1 MKFSLAT
8 KPITEDSAQCLIISL
23 LSGKQLSGA
32 ALQADKA
39 SKGAITAAIK
49 AGDISTSRGK
59 TLLLRSLK
67 GLASERVL
75 LVGCGKAEELDAT
88 RFVAILNSAS
98 KALKSIGCN
107 AASCYLTELD
117 VKNCDT
123 SWNIAQAVQVFSS
136 THYQFNEL
144 KSGKKKPNRLKK
156 IALST
161 TANSSERKSL
171 KGVVDTQVAIAAGV
185 ELARNLGNRPGNI
198 CTPTY
203 LAEQA
208 KQLATELPIKV
219 TVLTEAQMAKL
230 KMDSLL
236 SVGRGSR
243 EPSKLIS
250 MEYMGGAK
258 GSKPVVLIGKGVT
271 FDAGGISLKPAGGM
285 EEMKYDMCG
294 AASVLGTLQA
304 AAAAKLPINLIGIVP
319 TVENMPDGLANKP
332 GDVVT
337 SMSGTTI
344 EIINTDAEGRLI
356 LADALTYAERFKP
369 ELVIDIATLTGACIV
384 ALGAHLTALLG
395 NDQPLIDEL
404 LLAGESSHDRV
415 WQLPLLEEY
424 QQQIKSNT
432 ADIANVGG
440 RAAGTVTAACFLSRF
455 AEDYRWAHL
464 DIAGTAWKSGSDKNA
479 TGRPVPLLMQFLI
492 NRSQSS

>member
-8 KPITEDSAQCLIISL
+8 KPITEDSAQCLL
-23 LSGKQLSGA
+23 VPLPSGDQLSGV
-32 ALQADKA
+32 ALQVDKA
-39 SKGAITAAIK
+39 SQGAISAALK

-67 GLASERVL
+67 GIASERVL
-75 LVGCGKAEELDAT
+75 LIGCGKPEELDAT
-88 RFVAILNSAS
+88 RFTSILQTSG
-98 KALKSIGCN
+98 KALKSVGCTS
-107 AASCYLTELD
+107 ASCYLTDLKVES
-117 VKNCDT
+117 CDT
-123 SWNIAQAVQVFSS
+123 SWNLSQAVQILSS
-136 THYQFNEL
+136 ASYQFNEL
-144 KSGKKKPNRLKK
+144 KSGKKKPQKLKR

-161 TANSSERKSL
+161 GTDSPDRKQL
-171 KGVVDTQVAIAAGV
+171 KSVIDTHVAIASGV
-185 ELARNLGNRPGNI
+185 KLARDLGNRPGNI

-203 LAEQA
+203 LADQA
-208 KQLATELPIKV
+208 KQLATDLPIKV
-219 TVLTEAQMAKL
+219 TVLTEAAMAKL

-243 EPSKLIS
+243 EPSKLITL
-250 MEYMGGAK
+250 EYHGGAK
-258 GSKPVVLIGKGVT
+258 DTKPVVIIGKGVT

-304 AAAAKLPINLIGIVP
+304 AASAGLAINLVGIIP
-319 TVENMPDGLANKP
+319 AVENMPDGLANKP

-395 NDQPLIDEL
+395 NDQVLMDEL
-404 LLAGESSHDRV
+404 LNAGQQSHDRV

-455 AEDYRWAHL
+455 AKDYRWAHL

-492 NRSQSS
+492 NRSQSN

>member
-1 MKFSLAT
+1 MKFSLVT
-8 KPITEDSAQCLIISL
+8 KPITEDSAQCLLVPL
-23 LSGKQLSGA
+23 LTGKQLSGP
-32 ALQADKA
+32 ALQVDKA

-49 AGDISTSRGK
+49 AGDISTSQGK
-59 TLLLRSLK
+59 TLLLRSLQ
-67 GLASERVL
+67 GVASERVL
-75 LVGCGKAEELDAT
+75 LIGCGKIEELDAT
-88 RFVAILNSAS
+88 RFLSILQTTS
-98 KALKSIGCN
+98 KALKSIGCSN
-107 AASCYLTELD
+107 ATCYLTELD
-117 VKNCDT
+117 VSNCDA
-123 SWNIAQAVQVFSS
+123 SWNISQAVQSLSS
-136 THYQFNEL
+136 NYYQFDEL
-144 KSGKKKPNRLKK
+144 KSGKKKPHKLKK
-156 IALST
+156 IGLST
-161 TANSSERKSL
+161 SADNSERRQL
-171 KGVVDTQVAIAAGV
+171 RGVINTHTAIAAGV
-185 ELARNLGNRPGNI
+185 ELARDLGNRPGNI

-208 KQLATELPIKV
+208 KQLATDLPIKV

-243 EPSKLIS
+243 EASKLIS
-250 MEYMGGAK
+250 MEYRGGDKNA
-258 GSKPVVLIGKGVT
+258 KPVVLIGKGVT
-271 FDAGGISLKPAGGM
+271 FDAGGISLKPASGM

-294 AASVLGTLQA
+294 AASVLGTMQA
-304 AAAAKLPINLIGIVP
+304 AASAKLPINLVGIVP

-356 LADALTYAERFKP
+356 LADALTYAERFNP

-404 LLAGESSHDRV
+404 CQAGETSHDRV
-415 WQLPLLEEY
+415 WQLPLLDEY
-424 QQQIKSNT
+424 QRQIKSNT

-464 DIAGTAWKSGSDKNA
+464 DIAGTAWKSGGDKNA